1 MSNMLQPDLIF
12 RNARI
17 IDGTGSP
24 STTGDLAVSGDRL
37 LDLGEIGN
45 LHGEQ
50 EIDIEGRAV
59 CPGFVDTHTHD
70 DRVLL
75 TDPNMNCKVSQ
86 GVTTVVTGNCG
97 ISLAPLKMH
106 RRPPAPLDLLGRH
119 PDEFFH
125 GFADY
130 LKALDDDPP
139 SLNAICQVGHTTL
152 RASVMDSYDRPATS
166 DEIGKME
173 DMLEK
178 SLEAGSCG
186 MSTGLF
192 YPPARSAP
200 TGEVIALARILHA
213 HGALHTTHMRDEGD
227 RITESLEETF
237 SIGSDSQVPIVISHH
252 KCSGTSCHG
261 RSVETLA
268 MIDRARMKQPLGLDA
283 YPYTAGSTVLDAN
296 RHLRAEKVLITWS
309 EPMPDAAG
317 RDLSAIAAEMGVTEQ
332 DAVEALIPGGGIF
345 FMMDEKDVRRIL
357 AYPQTMIGSDGLPSD
372 THPHPR
378 LWGTFPRVLGHYARD
393 VGLFSLEEAVRKM
406 TSLPAACFG
415 IKDRGVLKPGN
426 FADLVVFDP
435 GTINDSSTYEN
446 PIQPARGIHQVMVN
460 GRVVWKDGRHTGN
473 RPGRAL
479 RLQDLE
485 AFRFDKS

>member
-152 RASVMDSYDRPATS
+152 RASVMDSYDSPATS
-166 DEIGKME
+166 VEIGQMG

-192 YPPARSAP
+192 YPPAHAAP
-200 TGEVIALARILHA
+200 TGEVLVL
-213 HGALHTTHMRDEGD
+213 
-227 RITESLEETF
+227 
-237 SIGSDSQVPIVISHH
+237 
-252 KCSGTSCHG
+252 SG
-261 RSVETLA
+261 
-268 MIDRARMKQPLGLDA
+268 
-283 YPYTAGSTVLDAN
+283 
-296 RHLRAEKVLITWS
+296 
-309 EPMPDAAG
+309 
-317 RDLSAIAAEMGVTEQ
+317 
-332 DAVEALIPGGGIF
+332 F
-345 FMMDEKDVRRIL
+345 FMPTVPFIPLICVMR
-357 AYPQTMIGSDGLPSD
+357 
-372 THPHPR
+372 
-378 LWGTFPRVLGHYARD
+378 GTG
-393 VGLFSLEEAVRKM
+393 
-406 TSLPAACFG
+406 
-415 IKDRGVLKPGN
+415 
-426 FADLVVFDP
+426 
-435 GTINDSSTYEN
+435 
-446 PIQPARGIHQVMVN
+446 
-460 GRVVWKDGRHTGN
+460 
-473 RPGRAL
+473 
-479 RLQDLE
+479 
-485 AFRFDKS
+485 